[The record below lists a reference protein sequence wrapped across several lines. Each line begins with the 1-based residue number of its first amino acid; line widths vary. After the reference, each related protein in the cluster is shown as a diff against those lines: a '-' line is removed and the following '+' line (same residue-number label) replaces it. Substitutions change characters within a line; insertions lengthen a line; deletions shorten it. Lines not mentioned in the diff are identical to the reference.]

1 MTRQFK
7 SLEKVKRSTMDMKIL
22 FLIGYEGLTV
32 ILPFLIA
39 FMILRFIY
47 RRQKVT
53 HTKKKFLLLLVFI
66 IYIFGVFYFTGVG
79 TIFDI
84 QRYGI
89 ELKSGQ
95 VNFLPFSKNI
105 VVVDYILNIILF
117 IPLGFL
123 LPIIWPDKNKL
134 KLVVLSGVS
143 FSLLI
148 ELSQLF
154 NNRRTDIDDILMNTL
169 GTILGYLFFRI
180 LIRITKKALP
190 SGRHLK
196 YEPVIYVLSVFFG
209 HFLMFNE
216 LGLAKILYG
225 F

>member
-1 MTRQFK
+1 MNMND
-7 SLEKVKRSTMDMKIL
+7 LL
-22 FLIGYEGLTV
+22 LIGYEGLTV
-32 ILPFLIA
+32 ILPFLITFA
-39 FMILRFIY
+39 ILSFIY
-47 RRQKVT
+47 KHNKIPQA
-53 HTKKKFLLLLVFI
+53 KKKFLLLLVFI

-84 QRYGI
+84 QRHGMQ
-89 ELKSGQ
+89 LKPDQ
-95 VNFLPFSKNI
+95 VNLLPFSREI
-105 VVVDYILNIILF
+105 DVVDYFLNILLF

-123 LPIIWPDKNKL
+123 LPIIWPNTNQL

-143 FSLLI
+143 FSLLV

-154 NNRRTDIDDILMNTL
+154 TNRRTDIDDILMNTL
-169 GTILGYLFFRI
+169 GTLLGYLLFNVLTRI
-180 LIRITKKALP
+180 AKKTFS
-190 SGRHLK
+190 SGNHLK
-196 YEPVIYVLSVFFG
+196 FEPVIYILSVFFG